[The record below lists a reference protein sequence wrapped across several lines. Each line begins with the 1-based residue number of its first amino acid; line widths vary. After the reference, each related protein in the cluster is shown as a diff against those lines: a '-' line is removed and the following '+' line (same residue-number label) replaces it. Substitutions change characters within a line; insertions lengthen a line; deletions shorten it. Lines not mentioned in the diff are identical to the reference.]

1 MKKVLHGFIEA
12 LFDFADGDNRIKQT
26 ITGEGYRAKIMA
38 NNGTLRLII
47 NKTQLEPDHE
57 GEPVPSTEHE
67 EVMARKV
74 KQAQCAQIRN
84 EFHRYISNLDKSLF
98 AAVCRVFSPG
108 DLARLNA
115 SVEGND
121 IDPNLMSEAIE
132 IFKAATDKVIMNK
145 VTRLKSQMTSFHPQ

>member
-1 MKKVLHGFIEA
+1 MEKVLHGFIEA

-26 ITGEGYRAKIMA
+26 INGEGYRAKIMA
-38 NNGTLRLII
+38 NDGTLRLII
-47 NKTQLEPDHE
+47 NKTQLEPNHE
-57 GEPVPSTEHE
+57 EDPVPCTRHE
-67 EVMARKV
+67 EAMARKV

-98 AAVCRVFSPG
+98 ATVCKVFRPG

-132 IFKAATDKVIMNK
+132 IFKSATDKVIMDK
-145 VTRLKSQMTSFHPQ
+145 VTKLKSQMTSFHPQ